1 MTTATSATSATQ
13 TAQEILASL
22 ARKDTTTTS
31 TTQQS
36 KNQFLTLLTTQLR
49 NQDPMNPMENA
60 ELTSQLAQ
68 LSTVEG
74 IEKLNGMMTQLL
86 ESQASAEGLQ
96 AASLVGRGVL
106 VEGKN
111 LTLTEA
117 GAVGGFELDGPAD
130 KVVLSIKDASGIE
143 VASMTVTDLEAGS
156 QNYVWDGTTTDG
168 SKAADGI
175 YTVSVTATQND
186 KTVVSRPLQ
195 FAAVTSV
202 IRGATSTDLQVGD
215 LGIFKMSD
223 IKQIL

>member
-1 MTTATSATSATQ
+1 MSTTTSATQ
-13 TAQEILASL
+13 SSQDILANL
-22 ARKDTTTTS
+22 ARKDTAKTS
-31 TTQQS
+31 TTEAS
-36 KNQFLTLLTTQLR
+36 RMQFLTLLTTQLQ

-74 IEKLNGMMTQLL
+74 IEKLNTMMTQLL
-86 ESQASAEGLQ
+86 ASQESAEGLQ

-106 VEGKN
+106 VEGKG
-111 LTLTEA
+111 LQLTEA

-143 VASMTVTDLEAGS
+143 VASLTLADVDAGS
-156 QNYVWDGTTTDG
+156 QNYMWDGTTTDG
-168 SKAADGI
+168 TRAADGL
-175 YTVSVTATQND
+175 YTVSVTATQAD
-186 KTVVSRPLQ
+186 SAVVSRPLQ

>member
-1 MTTATSATSATQ
+1 MSTVTSATQ
-13 TAQEILASL
+13 TAQDILASL

-74 IEKLNGMMTQLL
+74 IEKLNSMMTQLL
-86 ESQASAEGLQ
+86 ESQSSAEGLQ
-96 AASLVGRGVL
+96 AAALVGRGVL

-111 LTLTEA
+111 LTLTDA

-130 KVVLSIKDASGIE
+130 NVLLSIKDASGIE
-143 VASMTVTDLEAGS
+143 VASLTLADVEAGS
-156 QNYVWDGTTTDG
+156 QNYVWDGTTKDG
-168 SKAADGI
+168 SKAANGL
-175 YTVSVTATQND
+175 YTVSVTATQAD
-186 KTVVSRPLQ
+186 KAVVSRPLQ
-195 FAAVTSV
+195 FAAVTSI
-202 IRGATSTDLQVGD
+202 IRGASGTDLQVGD
-215 LGIFKMSD
+215 LGVFKMSE

>member
-1 MTTATSATSATQ
+1 MSTVTSATQ
-13 TAQEILASL
+13 TAQDILASL

-74 IEKLNGMMTQLL
+74 IEKLNSMMSQLL
-86 ESQASAEGLQ
+86 DSQASAEGLQ
-96 AASLVGRGVL
+96 AAALVGRGVL
-106 VEGKN
+106 VEGKG
-111 LTLTEA
+111 LTLTDA
-117 GAVGGFELDGPAD
+117 GAIGGFELDGPAD
-130 KVVLSIKDASGIE
+130 EVVLSIKDASGIE
-143 VASMTVTDLEAGS
+143 VASMKLSDVEAGS
-156 QNYVWDGTTTDG
+156 QNYMWDGTTTDG
-168 SKAADGI
+168 SKAANGS
-175 YTVSVTATQND
+175 YSVSVTATQGD

-202 IRGATSTDLQVGD
+202 IRGASSTDLQVGD

>member
-1 MTTATSATSATQ
+1 MSTVTSATQ
-13 TAQEILASL
+13 TAQDILASL

-36 KNQFLTLLTTQLR
+36 KNQFLTLLTTQLQ

-74 IEKLNGMMTQLL
+74 IEKLNSMMTQLL
-86 ESQASAEGLQ
+86 DAQASAEGLQ
-96 AASLVGRGVL
+96 AAALVGRGVL
-106 VEGKN
+106 VEGKG
-111 LTLTEA
+111 LTLTDA

-130 KVVLSIKDASGIE
+130 EVKLSIKDASGVE
-143 VASMTVTDLEAGS
+143 VASMTLTDVEAGS
-156 QNYVWDGTTTDG
+156 QNYMWDGTTKDG
-168 SKAADGI
+168 SKAANGA
-175 YTVSVTATQND
+175 YTVAVTAVQGD
-186 KTVVSRPLQ
+186 KSVVSRPLQ

-202 IRGATSTDLQVGD
+202 IRGASSTDLQVGD
-215 LGIFKMSD
+215 LGIFKMSE